1 MSASFV
7 FSSSKSSTYSDE
19 YASGFDSPAASL
31 DKLFKHPTSQEK
43 TPEHFSCPVD
53 YRTAAASDT
62 YLTYTTP
69 GKSFRSASPVTTS
82 AS

>member
-1 MSASFV
+1 MSARG
-7 FSSSKSSTYSDE
+7 
-19 YASGFDSPAASL
+19 ASGSIRETIRTGQVLAANLRSASQMRVLVSL
-31 DKLFKHPTSQEK
+31 KEWKELVP
-43 TPEHFSCPVD
+43 
-53 YRTAAASDT
+53 